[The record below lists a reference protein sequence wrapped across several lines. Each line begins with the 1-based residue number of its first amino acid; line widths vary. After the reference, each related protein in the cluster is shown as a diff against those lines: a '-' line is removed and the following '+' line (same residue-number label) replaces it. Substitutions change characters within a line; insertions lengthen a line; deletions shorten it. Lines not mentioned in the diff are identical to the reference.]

1 MHQHEGR
8 SDRATPA
15 AQAPS
20 TCVELVEHD
29 HRSASSG
36 GSESSDDADE
46 RWRLRHNLTSAAFPH
61 LGRRRCNAT
70 EGRPQESWRAQWSAS
85 RFASIF
91 ERRQQPLT
99 ILEIGPCLMPNR
111 FTPHLPEH
119 IKAKVVVHTADFTN
133 DEALLRKN
141 CFNGKSVPHVDVVD
155 DAQVLSNVADSSYDG
170 LMAFHVLEHMA
181 DPIGALKAWL
191 RVVRPGGCILF
202 AVPDACAERQNGDR
216 LRLPPTPEHLVSDH
230 RFALKHKHKAAPLLS
245 RSDRIHGT
253 ESSISQGVF
262 ILEIAAWVLAN
273 RPTELQ
279 MRQFANSAEFAKQAP
294 CPGAPLTAQ
303 RPAHRLMSWLRTVHR
318 NHDVHQSHFHAWDVP
333 AMREMLETAR
343 PWLAETSAFRTIDLV
358 SAQSGPFQMQELHV
372 ALERVGQSRV
382 RV

>member
-1 MHQHEGR
+1 M
-8 SDRATPA
+8 
-15 AQAPS
+15 
-20 TCVELVEHD
+20 
-29 HRSASSG
+29 
-36 GSESSDDADE
+36 
-46 RWRLRHNLTSAAFPH
+46 
-61 LGRRRCNAT
+61 
-70 EGRPQESWRAQWSAS
+70 
-85 RFASIF
+85 
-91 ERRQQPLT
+91 
-99 ILEIGPCLMPNR
+99 
-111 FTPHLPEH
+111 
-119 IKAKVVVHTADFTN
+119 
-133 DEALLRKN
+133 
-141 CFNGKSVPHVDVVD
+141 
-155 DAQVLSNVADSSYDG
+155 
-170 LMAFHVLEHMA
+170 
-181 DPIGALKAWL
+181 
-191 RVVRPGGCILF
+191 VRPGGCILF

-262 ILEIAAWVLAN
+262 ILEIAARVLAN

-294 CPGAPLTAQ
+294 CPGASLTAQ

-343 PWLAETSAFRTIDLV
+343 PFLAETSAFRTIDLV

-372 ALERVGQSRV
+372 ALERGGQSRV

>member
-1 MHQHEGR
+1 M
-8 SDRATPA
+8 
-15 AQAPS
+15 
-20 TCVELVEHD
+20 
-29 HRSASSG
+29 
-36 GSESSDDADE
+36 
-46 RWRLRHNLTSAAFPH
+46 
-61 LGRRRCNAT
+61 
-70 EGRPQESWRAQWSAS
+70 
-85 RFASIF
+85 
-91 ERRQQPLT
+91 
-99 ILEIGPCLMPNR
+99 
-111 FTPHLPEH
+111 
-119 IKAKVVVHTADFTN
+119 
-133 DEALLRKN
+133 
-141 CFNGKSVPHVDVVD
+141 
-155 DAQVLSNVADSSYDG
+155 LSNVADSSYDG

-245 RSDRIHGT
+245 RSDRIHST

-262 ILEIAAWVLAN
+262 ILEIAARVLAN

-294 CPGAPLTAQ
+294 CPGASLTAQ
-303 RPAHRLMSWLRTVHR
+303 RPAQRLMSWLRTVHR

-343 PWLAETSAFRTIDLV
+343 PWLAETSTFRTIDLI

-372 ALERVGQSRV
+372 ALERGKGASEFEIKV